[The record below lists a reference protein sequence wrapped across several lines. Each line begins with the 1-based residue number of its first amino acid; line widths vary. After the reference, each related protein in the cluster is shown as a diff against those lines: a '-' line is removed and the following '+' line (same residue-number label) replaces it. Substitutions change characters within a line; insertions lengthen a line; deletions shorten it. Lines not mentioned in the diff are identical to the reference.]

1 MSRSLTRAGW
11 RRITTRISTWSASCC
26 PSACTASTIA
36 AQKIPHLGRHARQLE
51 SMIQMVH
58 EAANILRHP
67 SRLLREIGTMLGEA
81 WRLKK
86 ELADCVSNSTI
97 DEIYDAAMKAGALG
111 GKLLGAGGGA
121 FMLFFAEPAF
131 HE

>member
-1 MSRSLTRAGW
+1 
-11 RRITTRISTWSASCC
+11 
-26 PSACTASTIA
+26 
-36 AQKIPHLGRHARQLE
+36 
-51 SMIQMVH
+51 MIQMVH

-111 GKLLGAGGGA
+111 GKLLGAGGGG

-131 HE
+131 HEAIRAALRDLIEVSFRIGSPGSTIVICEPDGLEEMRLGSASTNRRR